1 MFVGND
7 ITDAL
12 DRLRELQAEMDA
24 RYAWLRRQR
33 RRKIVR
39 TDPVELIVAVVDE
52 VAYYSA
58 TVGKKQDQEEFSR
71 LLRDVVA
78 RGRAAGVIVIAATQ
92 RPSVDIIPTS
102 LRDLF
107 GYRLAFRCTTE
118 ISSDIILGHG
128 WAKAGYDSSK
138 IAPEDLGVG
147 WLRAEGGV
155 PVRIKSALLTDE
167 QIYDL
172 VDYAAWL
179 RTSHKRDQDRVRN
192 VLRTVLRTVRW
203 PDRWSRD
210 DRPGLRERRQ
220 GRLDTAPASTA
231 QPAQRS
237 PGWSGGGERRLQRVP
252 APGHPGGWS
261 PRRRWRCRGSGR
273 PAVPRGRAGP
283 GHRRRRAGSA
293 CAGYSWGEIA
303 SRLGVTRQAAQQRWG
318 CLGR

>member
-1 MFVGND
+1 MSEHRWRKRIGRSDADMVPVSGLSMYARVFLGMDENGCRVEIELVYRNILIGGEPGGGKSVALNNIVAHAAMSPDCRLWLFDGKQVELGLWAEVAEVFVGND

-33 RRKIVR
+33 RRKVVR
-39 TDPVELIVAVVDE
+39 SDRVELIVAVVDE

-167 QIYDL
+167 QIYEL

-179 RTSHKRDQDRVRN
+179 RTSH
-192 VLRTVLRTVRW
+192 
-203 PDRWSRD
+203 
-210 DRPGLRERRQ
+210 GLRDHDDHDESQ
-220 GRLDTAPASTA
+220 DCPADG
-231 QPAQRS
+231 S
-237 PGWSGGGERRLQRVP
+237 P
-252 APGHPGGWS
+252 
-261 PRRRWRCRGSGR
+261 
-273 PAVPRGRAGP
+273 
-283 GHRRRRAGSA
+283 AGSVV
-293 CAGYSWGEIA
+293 A
-303 SRLGVTRQAAQQRWG
+303 S
-318 CLGR
+318 

>member
-1 MFVGND
+1 MSEPKRPRRGKGRQSCVDSVPVAGLSMFDRVFLGLDEAGHRVEPELVYRNMLIGGEPGGGKSVALNNIVAHAAMSSDCRLWLFDGKQVELGLWADVAEVFVGND

-12 DRLRELQAEMDA
+12 AVLAALQQVMDD

-39 TDPVELIVAVVDE
+39 TDLVELIVAVFDE

-58 TVGKKQDQEEFSR
+58 TVGKKQEQEEFSR

-128 WAKAGYDSSK
+128 WAKSGYDASK

-155 PVRIKSALLTDE
+155 PVRIKSAYLTDQ
-167 QIYDL
+167 QIYEL
-172 VDYAAWL
+172 VDYAGWL
-179 RTSHKRDQDRVRN
+179 RAGQTGQDH
-192 VLRTVLRTVRW
+192 
-203 PDRWSRD
+203 
-210 DRPGLRERRQ
+210 
-220 GRLDTAPASTA
+220 A
-231 QPAQRS
+231 QP
-237 PGWSGGGERRLQRVP
+237 E
-252 APGHPGGWS
+252 
-261 PRRRWRCRGSGR
+261 GR
-273 PAVPRGRAGP
+273 PEAGP
-283 GHRRRRAGSA
+283 PAGSA
-293 CAGYSWGEIA
+293 VA
-303 SRLGVTRQAAQQRWG
+303 S
-318 CLGR
+318 

>member
-1 MFVGND
+1 MSEPKRSRRAKKDRRSTVDSVPVAGLSMFDRVFLGMDEDGHRVEPELVYRNMLIGGEPGGGKSVALNNIVAHAAMSPDCRLWLFDGKQVELGLWAEVAEVFVGND

-12 DRLRELQAEMDA
+12 DALRELQREMDD

-39 TDPVELIVAVVDE
+39 SDLVELIVAVVDE

-167 QIYDL
+167 QIYEL

-179 RTSHKRDQDRVRN
+179 RTGHTRRDHDESQDR
-192 VLRTVLRTVRW
+192 
-203 PDRWSRD
+203 
-210 DRPGLRERRQ
+210 
-220 GRLDTAPASTA
+220 PADG
-231 QPAQRS
+231 S
-237 PGWSGGGERRLQRVP
+237 P
-252 APGHPGGWS
+252 
-261 PRRRWRCRGSGR
+261 
-273 PAVPRGRAGP
+273 
-283 GHRRRRAGSA
+283 AGSVV
-293 CAGYSWGEIA
+293 A
-303 SRLGVTRQAAQQRWG
+303 S
-318 CLGR
+318 

>member
-1 MFVGND
+1 
-7 ITDAL
+7 
-12 DRLRELQAEMDA
+12 MDD

-39 TDPVELIVAVVDE
+39 SDPVELIVAVFDE

-128 WAKAGYDSSK
+128 WAKAGYDASK

-167 QIYDL
+167 QIYEL

-179 RTSHKRDQDRVRN
+179 RTSQQAADHDESQDC
-192 VLRTVLRTVRW
+192 
-203 PDRWSRD
+203 
-210 DRPGLRERRQ
+210 
-220 GRLDTAPASTA
+220 PADG
-231 QPAQRS
+231 S
-237 PGWSGGGERRLQRVP
+237 P
-252 APGHPGGWS
+252 
-261 PRRRWRCRGSGR
+261 
-273 PAVPRGRAGP
+273 
-283 GHRRRRAGSA
+283 AGSVV
-293 CAGYSWGEIA
+293 A
-303 SRLGVTRQAAQQRWG
+303 S
-318 CLGR
+318 

>member
-1 MFVGND
+1 MSEPKRSRRVKKDRRSTVDSVPVAGLSMFDRVFLGLDEDGHRVEPELVYRNMLIGGEPGGGKSVALNNIVAHAAMAPDCRLWLFDGKQVELGLWAEVAEVFVGND
-7 ITDAL
+7 ITEAL
-12 DRLRELQAEMDA
+12 SALQMLQREMDD

-39 TDPVELIVAVVDE
+39 SDRVELIVAVVDE

-167 QIYDL
+167 QIYEL

-179 RTSHKRDQDRVRN
+179 RTSHRLRDHDDHDESQDC
-192 VLRTVLRTVRW
+192 
-203 PDRWSRD
+203 
-210 DRPGLRERRQ
+210 
-220 GRLDTAPASTA
+220 PADG
-231 QPAQRS
+231 S
-237 PGWSGGGERRLQRVP
+237 P
-252 APGHPGGWS
+252 
-261 PRRRWRCRGSGR
+261 
-273 PAVPRGRAGP
+273 
-283 GHRRRRAGSA
+283 AGSVV
-293 CAGYSWGEIA
+293 A
-303 SRLGVTRQAAQQRWG
+303 S
-318 CLGR
+318 

>member
-1 MFVGND
+1 MRASRAGPARESKSFPYLTYRRVEPELVYRNMLIGGEPGGGKSVALNNVVAHAAMAPDCRLWLFDGKQVELGLWSDVAEVFVGND

-12 DRLRELQAEMDA
+12 DRLRELQAAMDA

-33 RRKIVR
+33 RRKVVR
-39 TDPVELIVAVVDE
+39 SDRVELIVAVVDE

-78 RGRAAGVIVIAATQ
+78 RGRAAGVIVVAATQ

-128 WAKAGYDSSK
+128 WSKAGYDSSK

-167 QIYDL
+167 QIYEL

-179 RTSHKRDQDRVRN
+179 RTGHTRRDHDESQHC
-192 VLRTVLRTVRW
+192 
-203 PDRWSRD
+203 
-210 DRPGLRERRQ
+210 
-220 GRLDTAPASTA
+220 PADSSA
-231 QPAQRS
+231 
-237 PGWSGGGERRLQRVP
+237 
-252 APGHPGGWS
+252 
-261 PRRRWRCRGSGR
+261 
-273 PAVPRGRAGP
+273 
-283 GHRRRRAGSA
+283 AGSVV
-293 CAGYSWGEIA
+293 A
-303 SRLGVTRQAAQQRWG
+303 S
-318 CLGR
+318 